1 MNPFRVNRV
10 LIVFQTLSLE
20 TLDVQDGSGSCAEL
34 CSWCRQEVPFCFLPS
49 KMFPR
54 ARFSEEPSQAG
65 FPEFNSP
72 RCSSLG
78 LSGLAPWSKSPSP
91 SKVKQREAKQR
102 QAKHKTKQSKEA
114 KQSKQKQSKEKHRK
128 AKNILFLLFGVHNS
142 LNSSSW

>member
-10 LIVFQTLSLE
+10 FFVFQTLSLE
-20 TLDVQDGSGSCAEL
+20 TLDVQDGSGSCAEV
-34 CSWCRQEVPFCFLPS
+34 CSRCHQSVPFCFLPP

-78 LSGLAPWSKSPSP
+78 LSGLAPGLNPQIQAKNKAKKSK
-91 SKVKQREAKQR
+91 AKQR
-102 QAKHKTKQSKEA
+102 QAKHKTKQRKP
-114 KQSKQKQSKEKHRK
+114 KQSKAQKSI
-128 AKNILFLLFGVHNS
+128 AKQRTSFYGLGFIIP
-142 LNSSSW
+142 

>member
-10 LIVFQTLSLE
+10 LFVFQTLSLE
-20 TLDVQDGSGSCAEL
+20 TLDVQDGSGSCAEV
-34 CSWCRQEVPFCFLPS
+34 CSRCHQSVPFCFLPP

-78 LSGLAPWSKSPSP
+78 LSGLAPLPKSPNP
-91 SKVKQREAKQR
+91 SK
-102 QAKHKTKQSKEA
+102 
-114 KQSKQKQSKEKHRK
+114 
-128 AKNILFLLFGVHNS
+128 N
-142 LNSSSW
+142 

>member
-1 MNPFRVNRV
+1 
-10 LIVFQTLSLE
+10 
-20 TLDVQDGSGSCAEL
+20 
-34 CSWCRQEVPFCFLPS
+34 
-49 KMFPR
+49 MFPR

-78 LSGLAPWSKSPSP
+78 LSGLAPWPKSQIQAKNEAKKSK
-91 SKVKQREAKQR
+91 AKQR